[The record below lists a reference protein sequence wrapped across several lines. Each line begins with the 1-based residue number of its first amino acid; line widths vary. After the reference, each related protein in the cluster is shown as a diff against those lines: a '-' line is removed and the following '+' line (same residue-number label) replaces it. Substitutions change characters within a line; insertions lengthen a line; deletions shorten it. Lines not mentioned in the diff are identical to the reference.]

1 MRKFLIF
8 LFILLVIPFFS
19 LSFAEDTTCESTH
32 KFTKTISLNIKPSG
46 EPTRIHAIV
55 VCNDRDSSIIQ
66 IKSRLFQNELI
77 RVNNKLDKKV
87 GDYIIFEFFDNMIQ
101 K

>member
-1 MRKFLIF
+1 MRKILIF
-8 LFILLVIPFFS
+8 LLISIVPFFS

-46 EPTRIHAIV
+46 ESTRIHAIV

-77 RVNNKLDKKV
+77 RVNHPLDKKV